1 MIDTQHHVVLHIFR
15 YPRFY
20 VSTFIFASCNAEV
33 TRNLCTNIFLT
44 KSHNIGHLM
53 LIKYLSMDTKQ
64 MAMFNHLI
72 THVRHDTGALPP
84 YDATLNILG
93 KKWRLCDVTTRHNYD
108 VDFSV

>member
-1 MIDTQHHVVLHIFR
+1 
-15 YPRFY
+15 
-20 VSTFIFASCNAEV
+20 
-33 TRNLCTNIFLT
+33 
-44 KSHNIGHLM
+44 
-53 LIKYLSMDTKQ
+53 